1 MKDMLDKILQIE
13 EKYVELGT
21 ILSDPDVIAD
31 YEKFRDL
38 SKQRKAMEETVEVY
52 HQWKD
57 NMDAIED
64 AKELLKSESDPE
76 MKQFLHGEIDAN
88 EAKNLELEER
98 MKVLLLPRDPMDDK
112 DIMLEIRGGAGG
124 DEANIFAGDLMRMYL
139 RYADKQG
146 WQSQILSKTDCEA
159 GGVSEVIISI
169 KGDSIYSKLKYESG
183 VHRVQRVPQTESQ
196 GRVHTSTATVAV
208 MPEVDDVEIELN
220 PNDLEISTARSGGAG
235 GQNVNKVET
244 AVRVFHKPSG
254 IMIFCTEE
262 RSQLQNK
269 ERALQILKAKL
280 YDIETQKQ
288 MQEIT
293 DLRRSQVGTGD
304 RSERIRTYNFPQGR
318 LTDHRIG
325 QNLNVWTVI
334 DGDLDELINL
344 LMEHIGR
351 PNVGKS
357 TLLNTVIGQKI
368 VIATDKAQ
376 TTRKR
381 IKGIYTNEEG
391 QIVFIDTPG
400 IHKPLDKLGEFL
412 MDEAK
417 CSIPDADLI
426 LFLVDASEP
435 AGAGDK
441 WIVENLLKKTDIP
454 IIIVLNKVDKLKDPI
469 KKEQNVLTYK
479 TLFDINLPT
488 ARISAQTG
496 RNIDTLISTIMRK
509 LPCGQPIY
517 DEDDL
522 TDESMRSI
530 TQEIIREKILLN
542 TKDEI
547 PHSVAVLIEKYE
559 EKEDIDRRT

>member
-1 MKDMLDKILQIE
+1 MLDKILQIE
-13 EKYVELGT
+13 EKYKELGIT
-21 ILSDPDVIAD
+21 LSDPAVIQD
-31 YEKFRDL
+31 YERFRDL

-52 HQWKD
+52 QQWKA
-57 NMDAIED
+57 NNEAIDD
-64 AKELLKSESDPE
+64 AKELIKSESDEE
-76 MKQFLHGEIDAN
+76 MKEFLKSEIETN
-88 EAKNLELEER
+88 EKKNEELSER

-112 DIMLEIRGGAGG
+112 DIMLEIRGSAGG

-139 RYADKQG
+139 RFADKQG
-146 WQSQILSKTDCEA
+146 WQTQILSMTECEA

-220 PNDLEISTARSGGAG
+220 PSDLEISTARSGGAG

-334 DGDLDELINL
+334 DGDLEELINL
-344 LMEHIGR
+344 LIEHD
-351 PNVGKS
+351 
-357 TLLNTVIGQKI
+357 Q
-368 VIATDKAQ
+368 
-376 TTRKR
+376 
-381 IKGIYTNEEG
+381 
-391 QIVFIDTPG
+391 
-400 IHKPLDKLGEFL
+400 
-412 MDEAK
+412 
-417 CSIPDADLI
+417 
-426 LFLVDASEP
+426 
-435 AGAGDK
+435 
-441 WIVENLLKKTDIP
+441 
-454 IIIVLNKVDKLKDPI
+454 KLKL
-469 KKEQNVLTYK
+469 E
-479 TLFDINLPT
+479 
-488 ARISAQTG
+488 
-496 RNIDTLISTIMRK
+496 K
-509 LPCGQPIY
+509 LAEL
-517 DEDDL
+517 D
-522 TDESMRSI
+522 
-530 TQEIIREKILLN
+530 
-542 TKDEI
+542 
-547 PHSVAVLIEKYE
+547 
-559 EKEDIDRRT
+559 

>member
-13 EKYVELGT
+13 EKYKELGIT
-21 ILSDPDVIAD
+21 LSDPAVIQD
-31 YEKFRDL
+31 YERFRDL

-52 HQWKD
+52 QQWKA
-57 NMDAIED
+57 NNEAIED
-64 AKELLKSESDPE
+64 AKELIKAESDEEMKECLKSEIE
-76 MKQFLHGEIDAN
+76 TN
-88 EAKNLELEER
+88 EKKNEELSER

-112 DIMLEIRGGAGG
+112 DIMLEIRGSAGG

-139 RYADKQG
+139 RFADKQG
-146 WQSQILSKTDCEA
+146 WQTQILSMTECEA

-220 PNDLEISTARSGGAG
+220 PSDLEISTARSGGAG

-334 DGDLDELINL
+334 DGDLEELINL
-344 LMEHIGR
+344 LIEHD
-351 PNVGKS
+351 
-357 TLLNTVIGQKI
+357 Q
-368 VIATDKAQ
+368 
-376 TTRKR
+376 
-381 IKGIYTNEEG
+381 
-391 QIVFIDTPG
+391 
-400 IHKPLDKLGEFL
+400 
-412 MDEAK
+412 
-417 CSIPDADLI
+417 
-426 LFLVDASEP
+426 
-435 AGAGDK
+435 
-441 WIVENLLKKTDIP
+441 
-454 IIIVLNKVDKLKDPI
+454 KLKL
-469 KKEQNVLTYK
+469 E
-479 TLFDINLPT
+479 
-488 ARISAQTG
+488 
-496 RNIDTLISTIMRK
+496 K
-509 LPCGQPIY
+509 LAEL
-517 DEDDL
+517 D
-522 TDESMRSI
+522 
-530 TQEIIREKILLN
+530 
-542 TKDEI
+542 
-547 PHSVAVLIEKYE
+547 
-559 EKEDIDRRT
+559 